1 MPAAARVDSREV
13 SSPVFLA
20 MIGLGLLVL
29 ILALVAAVTAGP
41 RPRQANPGASRM
53 SVDDRDALDAED
65 LDELLA
71 VTNAWR
77 RSHGLTERTRDDA
90 SREFGATWG

>member
-29 ILALVAAVTAGP
+29 ILALVAAVTAVP
-41 RPRQANPGASRM
+41 RLRRADPGASRGR
-53 SVDDRDALDAED
+53 VDDPDALDAED

-77 RSHGLTERTRDDA
+77 RSHGLAERSRDDA
-90 SREFGATWG
+90 SREFGAMWG